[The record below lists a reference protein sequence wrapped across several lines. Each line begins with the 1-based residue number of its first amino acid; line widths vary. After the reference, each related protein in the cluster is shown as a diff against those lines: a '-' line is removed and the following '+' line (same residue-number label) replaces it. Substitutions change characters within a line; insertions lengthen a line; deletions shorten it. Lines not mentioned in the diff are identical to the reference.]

1 MTRSES
7 WRERRRFDA
16 ELSLNLRS
24 LSQTLINS
32 KPPARPKKEMPPKKL
47 AAAKNKKEKEKQ
59 PPAPSTP
66 VQLQWPLL
74 EPLLPAADLELVEV
88 LPDQIRTIPNFFTA
102 TLCKK
107 YVNFLQKSV
116 PLATT
121 PGKPKRGDAVRVNDR
136 FQIHDP
142 AFADRLWN
150 TSGLREVVA
159 ARRETTS
166 DTLLWGGSE
175 VVGLNP
181 K

>member
-1 MTRSES
+1 MPQKKQTATRS
-7 WRERRRFDA
+7 
-16 ELSLNLRS
+16 
-24 LSQTLINS
+24 
-32 KPPARPKKEMPPKKL
+32 KKD
-47 AAAKNKKEKEKQ
+47 KENQ

-74 EPLLPAADLELVEV
+74 EPLLPPADLELVEV
-88 LPDQIRTIPNFFTA
+88 LPDQILTIPNFFTA

-107 YVNFLQKSV
+107 YVNFLQKSA
-116 PLATT
+116 PLTTT

-159 ARRETTS
+159 ARGETT
-166 DTLLWGGSE
+166 LWGGSE